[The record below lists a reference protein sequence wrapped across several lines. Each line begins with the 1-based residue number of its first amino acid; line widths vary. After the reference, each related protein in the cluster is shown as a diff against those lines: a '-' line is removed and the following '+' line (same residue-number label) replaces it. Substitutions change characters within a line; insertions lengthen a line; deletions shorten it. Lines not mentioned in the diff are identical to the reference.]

1 MEEKRTQILLAEDD
15 SNLSM
20 LLEEYLNLK
29 GYDVSLFNNGE
40 DALEGFR
47 ENEFDICLLD
57 VMMPKMDGFMLAAR
71 IKKINPETPIIFLTA
86 KSMKEDKIEGFNIG
100 ADDYI
105 TKPFSME
112 ELLARIKAVL
122 RRTKISND
130 VEPISYQIGNFYFDY
145 DKQTLKI
152 NDEVTKLTTKETEL
166 LRLLCKH
173 KNKVLEREVALNAVW
188 GNDSYFNARSM
199 DVFITKL
206 RKYLKADEN
215 VQIINIHGTG
225 YKLLVS
231 EDK

>member
-1 MEEKRTQILLAEDD
+1 MEEKRTRILLAEDD

-29 GYDVSLFNNGE
+29 GYDVTLFNNGE

-47 ENEFDICLLD
+47 ENEYDICLLD
-57 VMMPKMDGFMLAAR
+57 IMMPKMDGFVLASR

-231 EDK
+231 ND